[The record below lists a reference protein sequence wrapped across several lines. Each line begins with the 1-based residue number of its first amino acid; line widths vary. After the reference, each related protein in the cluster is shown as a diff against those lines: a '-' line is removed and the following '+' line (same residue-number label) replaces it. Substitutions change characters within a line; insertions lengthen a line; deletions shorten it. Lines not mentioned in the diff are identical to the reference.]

1 MDSTSVIVVGADEE
15 DSPVSEIL
23 RQQGFRVRVAA
34 CLDGLPDAIRK
45 GAPDCVLLDFSLMGS
60 DPSGLVTHLR
70 SLDHLHG
77 SALVLLASEPLPS
90 ASSNL
95 DPFSLCVDD
104 YLPRSISPDEFAARL
119 RAAIMRRRFLCQD
132 FSRENRCLEN
142 MKQARFALQEILSEL
157 SRFKNLGR
165 CSIALLEEEGQSAH
179 VVASSDAPPS
189 AQWSL
194 DLADYPELIEV
205 SRTGSPLVV
214 SDVRTSPLMAP
225 VVKRLD
231 PAGFRSLLVVP
242 VLARGRVVG
251 AMVLRF
257 HEPEPDLSGEDFFFC
272 RLMAMLFAR
281 MLGSVVEDQGLAP
294 ATEGVTGARGRFNQH
309 REEFTASA
317 LHALRAPVAAIH
329 GFGSLLRE
337 SCLSQ
342 LDCDQRDYL
351 EKVIAHCGELNGL
364 LCNILDLSRLISG
377 RHCLDVAPRDLG
389 ILLRSVY
396 EKTWP
401 SALRRGLLFQWD
413 LPTAPCYALFE
424 TAGIQ
429 QILCGLLEDAIE
441 RAPLGSTLYV
451 QVEDGNDYLNVLIE
465 DHGESADDENG
476 DLHLALYRAIMEA
489 HQGRLDVSH
498 AEGGRRLTQ
507 LFLRK
512 PQPLN

>member
-1 MDSTSVIVVGADEE
+1 LPGA
-15 DSPVSEIL
+15 I
-23 RQQGFRVRVAA
+23 Q
-34 CLDGLPDAIRK
+34 K
-45 GAPDCVLLDFSLMGS
+45 GNPDCVLLDFSLMGPEPE
-60 DPSGLVTHLR
+60 DLVTHLR
-70 SLDHLHG
+70 SLGGLCR
-77 SALVLLASEPLPS
+77 SALVLLAPESPS
-90 ASSNL
+90 STIGLN
-95 DPFSLCVDD
+95 PFSLSVDD
-104 YLPRSISPDEFAARL
+104 YLTRSTSPDEFATRL

-132 FSRENRCLEN
+132 SPRQNSCLESLN
-142 MKQARFALQEILSEL
+142 QARCALQEILSEL

-165 CSIALLEEEGQSAH
+165 CSIALLEEERRSAQ

-242 VLARGRVVG
+242 VQADGRVVG

-257 HEPEPDLSGEDFFFC
+257 HEPDPDISAEDFFFC
-272 RLMAMLFAR
+272 RLMAILFAR
-281 MLGSVVEDQGLAP
+281 LLGSAVEDQGLAP
-294 ATEGVTGARGRFNQH
+294 VAEAEAGARERFSRH
-309 REEFTASA
+309 REEFTITA
-317 LHALRAPVAAIH
+317 LHALRTPVAAIH

-337 SCLSQ
+337 SCLGQ

-351 EKVIAHCGELNGL
+351 EKVIAHCEELNGL

-389 ILLRSVY
+389 TLLRSVY
-396 EKTWP
+396 KKTWS

-413 LPTAPCYALFE
+413 LPTDPCYALFE

-451 QVEDGNDYLNVLIE
+451 QVEDGDEYMSVLIE
-465 DHGESADDENG
+465 DHGGSADDEDRG
-476 DLHLALYRAIMEA
+476 LHLTLYRAIMEA
-489 HQGRLDVSH
+489 HQGRLDVRP
-498 AEGGRRLTQ
+498 AEGGRRRTQ

-512 PQPLN
+512 PHL

>member
-1 MDSTSVIVVGADEE
+1 MDGTSVIVVGADEGA
-15 DSPVSEIL
+15 SPVSEIL
-23 RQQGFRVRVAA
+23 RQRGFEVQVAA

-45 GAPDCVLLDFSLMGS
+45 SDPDCVLLDFSLMGS
-60 DPSGLVTHLR
+60 DPAGLVTHLR

-77 SALVLLASEPLPS
+77 SALVFLAPEPQPS

-104 YLPRSISPDEFAARL
+104 YLTRSISPDEFAARL

-132 FSRENRCLEN
+132 FPHENRYLEK
-142 MKQARFALQEILSEL
+142 MEQARFALQEILSEL

-165 CSIALLEEEGQSAH
+165 CSIALLEEERQSAH

-189 AQWSL
+189 AQWFL

-242 VLARGRVVG
+242 VQADGRVVG

-257 HEPEPDLSGEDFFFC
+257 HEPDPDISAEDFFFC
-272 RLMAMLFAR
+272 RLMAILFAR
-281 MLGSVVEDQGLAP
+281 LLGSAVEDQGLAP
-294 ATEGVTGARGRFNQH
+294 VAEAEAGARERFSRH
-309 REEFTASA
+309 REEFTITA
-317 LHALRAPVAAIH
+317 LHALRTPVAAIH

-337 SCLSQ
+337 SCLGQ

-351 EKVIAHCGELNGL
+351 EKVIAHCEELNGL

-377 RHCLDVAPRDLG
+377 RHCLEVAPRDLG
-389 ILLRSVY
+389 TLLRSVY
-396 EKTWP
+396 KKTWS

-413 LPTAPCYALFE
+413 LPTDPCYALFE

-451 QVEDGNDYLNVLIE
+451 QVEDGDEYMSVLIE
-465 DHGESADDENG
+465 DHGGSADDEDRG
-476 DLHLALYRAIMEA
+476 LHLTLYRAIMEA
-489 HQGRLDVSH
+489 HQGRLDVRP
-498 AEGGRRLTQ
+498 AEGGRRRTQ

-512 PQPLN
+512 PPL